1 MGMDVYG
8 KNPKSEMGEYFRRN
22 VWGWHPLWG
31 YVEDTHPEIAEL
43 VKYAHSNDG
52 DGLGS
57 EDSQK
62 LAELLLADY
71 ESGVAFEYVLQ
82 RNKAISELPMDDC
95 NICEATGIRS
105 DEIGISNGFP
115 DRELA
120 PEVQAVTGRTKGYC
134 NGCGG
139 TGKKEPWESN
149 YYLEPDD
156 VKEFAL
162 FLKDCGG
169 FEIC

>member
-22 VWGWHPLWG
+22 VWGWHPLWE
-31 YVEDTHPEIAEL
+31 YVEQVHPEIAEL

-57 EDSQK
+57 QDSAK
-62 LAELLLADY
+62 LGELLLDDY
-71 ESGVAFEYVLQ
+71 ESGKAFQYVEE
-82 RNKAISELPMDDC
+82 RNKWLSELPLEDC
-95 NICEATGIRS
+95 NLCEATGIRA
-105 DEIGISNGFP
+105 DEIGIQNGMP
-115 DRELA
+115 ERELS
-120 PEVQAVTGRTKGYC
+120 PEMKVVTGREVGYC
-134 NGCGG
+134 NGCQGS
-139 TGKKEPWESN
+139 GKETNWATN

-156 VKEFAL
+156 VKEFGL